1 MNAEYPDQLRRRAA
15 RLEAQ
20 EAERRREEALE
31 ERRRR
36 QRARQWVSELSNVE
50 LAAVRAAGRNESD
63 IPGGARFREPQDVWE
78 TVGVPWG
85 PVESWSHAADLA
97 EAELERRRSGFIG
110 EQPGETIDLPA
121 VGPVD
126 RTTAVAGA
134 LLTLVVLGG

>member
-1 MNAEYPDQLRRRAA
+1 MNADYPDQLRARAR

-20 EAERRREEALE
+20 EAQRRREEALE

-63 IPGGARFREPQDVWE
+63 IPGGARFREPKDVWQE
-78 TVGVPWG
+78 VGVPWG
-85 PVESWSHAADLA
+85 PVESWSHASRLA
-97 EAELERRRSGFIG
+97 EAELEQRRSGFIG
-110 EQPGETIDLPA
+110 QQPGEKIDLPA
-121 VGPVD
+121 LGEVD
-126 RTTAVAGA
+126 RTTAVAAA